1 MPCFTLFNGSCLLAL
16 TILAIVLNMIPLIVN
31 CRDGRLFRNS
41 ISCYEWWLPG
51 IFGGGI
57 LVIPTVSM
65 SLAARKGQNCN
76 TRTGLLLSALLS
88 LISVLGAVYCA
99 LVSLHSLIKG
109 PLVCDTESHS
119 LENCSFSIED
129 IKQVF
134 FCIYYN
140 NRSLSNIKIDLKWFV
155 EDKCGI
161 NQTGFHIVPTDLP
174 GTNFSTV
181 PANKLT
187 VSSVKAA
194 STAPSLET
202 DVGFQKTIHRITF
215 SGLFLVGILEVM
227 VSALQIIVGVFGF
240 ICGTS
245 KRRRSRPV

>member
-1 MPCFTLFNGSCLLAL
+1 MPCFTLFNGSCLLVL

-31 CRDGRLFRNS
+31 CHDGRLFRNS

-76 TRTGLLLSALLS
+76 TKTGLLLSALFS
-88 LISVLGAVYCA
+88 LISVLGALYCV

-129 IKQVF
+129 IK
-134 FCIYYN
+134 
-140 NRSLSNIKIDLKWFV
+140 SLSNLKIDLKWFV
-155 EDKCGI
+155 EDNCGI

-181 PANKLT
+181 PT

-194 STAPSLET
+194 STAPTLET
-202 DVGFQKTIHRITF
+202 DVDFQKTIHRITF
-215 SGLFLVGILEVM
+215 SGLFLVGILEVL